1 MVVVIVVVVVVVV
14 VVVAAVVGVEA
25 SFPIVTLFSW
35 IVFVVIFGEVFIS
48 TLFSLLLFAEVF
60 ISTWLAL
67 VEITL
72 LVRNLVEDVVD
83 CCVVGNDVVD
93 ASVFWVTWGVAVSF
107 SVSLDAAGFLVFVL
121 SFFFFFVGSFAL
133 ESVAFVVSAFRL
145 GPDVEVVVAT
155 VVTAPWTSGSA
166 EATSFTGVT
175 VAFAFTLV
183 ATTNAVVFSIE
194 LPVSIFIVVISVTL
208 ASCSGV
214 CDAFD
219 ELVEGDL
226 VEVVSL
232 SSNPVFSS
240 ALVEVGVVVGTVAVD
255 TTDVVDILGDGA
267 TDVDTVLGVALG

>member
-1 MVVVIVVVVVVVV
+1 M
-14 VVVAAVVGVEA
+14 
-25 SFPIVTLFSW
+25 
-35 IVFVVIFGEVFIS
+35 
-48 TLFSLLLFAEVF
+48 
-60 ISTWLAL
+60 
-67 VEITL
+67 
-72 LVRNLVEDVVD
+72 
-83 CCVVGNDVVD
+83 
-93 ASVFWVTWGVAVSF
+93 
-107 SVSLDAAGFLVFVL
+107 SLDAAGFLVFVL

-133 ESVAFVVSAFRL
+133 ESFAFVVSAFRL

-166 EATSFTGVT
+166 EATSFTGAT
-175 VAFAFTLV
+175 V

-208 ASCSGV
+208 ANCSGA

-240 ALVEVGVVVGTVAVD
+240 ALVEVGVVVVTVAVD